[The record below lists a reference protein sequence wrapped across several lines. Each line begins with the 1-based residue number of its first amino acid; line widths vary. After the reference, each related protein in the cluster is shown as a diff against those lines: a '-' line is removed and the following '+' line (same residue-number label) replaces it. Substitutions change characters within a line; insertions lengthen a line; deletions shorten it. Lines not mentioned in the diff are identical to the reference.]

1 MAPFLTDW
9 RPNMKAVALTR
20 YLPIDHPEALIDV
33 ELPTPAIGEHDLLVR
48 VAAVSVNPVDTK
60 VRAPKDK
67 IETSPRVL
75 GWDAAGTVE
84 AVGAAVTGF
93 AVGDAVYYAGD
104 ITRPGSNAE
113 LQAVDARIA
122 AKAPATLRPEQAAA
136 LPLTALTAWEG
147 LFDRL
152 AIAPDGADRGKSL
165 LIIGGAG
172 GVGSL
177 VIQLAK
183 RAGLTVIATAG
194 RPESAAWCRE
204 LGADFV
210 VGRAQSLVATLA
222 EQGIHSVD
230 YIYNAAD
237 TDGWWD
243 DMVALIRPQGRIVS
257 IVENKGPLDQNVL
270 KTKSAAFG
278 WEFMFTRAMYQT
290 DDMAEQGRILA
301 RVAALIDAGD
311 LKLTLADTLS
321 PISAATLIEAHRK
334 LESGTMIG
342 KLVVHG
348 W

>member
-1 MAPFLTDW
+1 
-9 RPNMKAVALTR
+9 MKAVALNR
-20 YLPIDHPEALIDV
+20 YLPITHPEALLDV
-33 ELPTPAIGEHDLLVR
+33 ELPAPTIGEHDLLVR

-67 IETSPRVL
+67 VETSPRVL
-75 GWDAAGTVE
+75 GWDAAGAVE
-84 AVGAAVTGF
+84 AVGAKVSGF
-93 AVGDAVYYAGD
+93 AVGDTVYYAGD

-113 LQAVDARIA
+113 LQAVDARLV

-152 AIAPDGADRGKSL
+152 GIAPDGADKGKSL
-165 LIIGGAG
+165 LLIGGAG

-183 RAGLTVIATAG
+183 HAGLKVIATAG

-204 LGADFV
+204 LGAELV
-210 VGRAQSLVATLA
+210 VGRDRPLVQTLA
-222 EQGIHSVD
+222 EQGIAAVD

-243 DMVALIRPQGRIVS
+243 DMVALIRPQGRITS

-278 WEFMFTRAMYQT
+278 WEFMFTRAMYRT
-290 DDMAEQGRILA
+290 ADMAEQGRILE
-301 RVAALIDAGD
+301 RIAALIDAGD
-311 LKLTLADTLS
+311 LKLTLAETLS